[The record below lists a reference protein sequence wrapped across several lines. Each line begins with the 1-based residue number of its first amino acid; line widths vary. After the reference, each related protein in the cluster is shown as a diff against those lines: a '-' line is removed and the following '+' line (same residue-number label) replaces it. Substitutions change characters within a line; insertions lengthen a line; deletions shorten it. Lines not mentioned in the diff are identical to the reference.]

1 MNSIAYEMG
10 AVFLLAAMLMFGSAH
25 GFIPRSLRNAGAPI
39 VAGVL
44 LVGFLI
50 WRFGP
55 DLWENARSNGSPW
68 FASSQPAPAAPA
80 SSQPASSQP
89 APAGKAPAP
98 RPAKSVAP
106 GVTGIVIREVVP
118 APTELS
124 PAEPAPPVI
133 VAGPIAD
140 KPVAEKPIG
149 VADAKPAPE
158 SSGSSPYDSGVK
170 RAVESVG
177 RFLHIGGKKAPAPQ

>member
-39 VAGVL
+39 VVGVL
-44 LVGFLI
+44 LVGFLT

-55 DLWENARSNGSPW
+55 DLWENARSNASPW
-68 FASSQPAPAAPA
+68 FATSQPAPAEP
-80 SSQPASSQP
+80 SPSQPASSQP

-106 GVTGIVIREVVP
+106 SVTGIVIREVVP
-118 APTELS
+118 SPIELS
-124 PAEPAPPVI
+124 PTEPAPPVI
-133 VAGPIAD
+133 VAGPITD
-140 KPVAEKPIG
+140 KPIE

-170 RAVESVG
+170 RAVKSVG
-177 RFLHIGGKKAPAPQ
+177 RFLHIGGKKAPAAQ